1 MLRITLIGNLGAEP
15 EVRYSQKGQPVATVS
30 VAVNQVRSGP
40 NGEREESTEWF
51 RVRAMG
57 RLVEFAK
64 RLSKGARVLVVGRL
78 DVGHYQSRDGAQR
91 TSLDIWADDI
101 VALSPPHD
109 TDNRSAPVA
118 GATNRS
124 ASAPATSPSRSL
136 AAPGSRPAGPPEAP
150 LADKANDLPW

>member
-78 DVGHYQSRDGAQR
+78 DVGPYQAPDGPHP
-91 TSLDIWADDI
+91 TTPDIWACD
-101 VALSPPHD
+101 
-109 TDNRSAPVA
+109 PVA
-118 GATNRS
+118 
-124 ASAPATSPSRSL
+124 P
-136 AAPGSRPAGPPEAP
+136 
-150 LADKANDLPW
+150 

>member
-1 MLRITLIGNLGAEP
+1 MVGITLIGNLGPEP

-78 DVGHYQSRDGAQR
+78 DPGHHQTRDGAQR
-91 TSLDIWADDI
+91 TSLDNRADDI
-101 VALSPPHD
+101 VALGPPHD
-109 TDNRSAPVA
+109 PDHLSAPVA
-118 GATNRS
+118 R
-124 ASAPATSPSRSL
+124 APNP
-136 AAPGSRPAGPPEAP
+136 
-150 LADKANDLPW
+150 

>member
-40 NGEREESTEWF
+40 NGERQESTEWF

-64 RLSKGARVLVVGRL
+64 RLSKGTRVLVVGRL
-78 DVGHYQSRDGAQR
+78 DVGHYQSRDGGQR

-109 TDNRSAPVA
+109 PDNRSAPVA
-118 GATNRS
+118 GATNPS
-124 ASAPATSPSRSL
+124 ASAPATSTSRSS
-136 AAPGSRPAGPPEAP
+136 AAPGSRPAGPSEAP
-150 LADKANDLPW
+150 LADEADDLPW

>member
-1 MLRITLIGNLGAEP
+1 MVGITLIGNLGPEP

-78 DVGHYQSRDGAQR
+78 DVGHYQSRDRAPR

-101 VALSPPHD
+101 VALHPPPHPHHP
-109 TDNRSAPVA
+109 SSPV
-118 GATNRS
+118 
-124 ASAPATSPSRSL
+124 APATT
-136 AAPGSRPAGPPEAP
+136 RPPRP
-150 LADKANDLPW
+150 

>member
-1 MLRITLIGNLGAEP
+1 MVGITLIGNLGPEP

-64 RLSKGARVLVVGRL
+64 RPSKGARVLLVRPL
-78 DVGHYQSRDGAQR
+78 DVGHSQSRDR
-91 TSLDIWADDI
+91 PPPPTLHTPPHHI
-101 VALSPPHD
+101 SPP
-109 TDNRSAPVA
+109 
-118 GATNRS
+118 
-124 ASAPATSPSRSL
+124 
-136 AAPGSRPAGPPEAP
+136 PPP
-150 LADKANDLPW
+150 PHP

>member
-15 EVRYSQKGQPVATVS
+15 EVRYSQKGQPVATAT

-40 NGEREESTEWF
+40 NGERLESTEWF

-57 RLVEFAK
+57 RLVECAK
-64 RLSKGARVLVVGRL
+64 RLSKGTRVLVVGRL
-78 DVGHYQSRDGAQR
+78 DVGHYQSRDGEQR

-109 TDNRSAPVA
+109 PDNRSAPVA

-124 ASAPATSPSRSL
+124 ATVPATSASRSS
-136 AAPGSRPAGPPEAP
+136 AAPGSRLAGPPEAP
-150 LADKANDLPW
+150 LADEADDLPW